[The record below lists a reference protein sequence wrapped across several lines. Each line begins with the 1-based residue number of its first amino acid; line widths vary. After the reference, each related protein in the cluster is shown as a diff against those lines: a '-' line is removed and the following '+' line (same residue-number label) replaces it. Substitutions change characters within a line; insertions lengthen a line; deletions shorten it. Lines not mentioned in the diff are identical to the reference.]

1 MLCNVSM
8 SPEAYA
14 DLTIPQKSGSRPYPG
29 PELPAE
35 PPGVDTGLGDQVPPP
50 ERGLSPRLWR
60 PPDLSDGQTRGHERG
75 EDTRGRVHLHIQE
88 VR

>member
-8 SPEAYA
+8 SPEASS
-14 DLTIPQKSGSRPYPG
+14 DLAIPQEPGSRPDPG
-29 PELPAE
+29 PELSVEPA
-35 PPGVDTGLGDQVPPP
+35 GVDPSLGDQVPPP
-50 ERGLSPRLWR
+50 GRGLSPRVWW
-60 PPDLSDGQTRGHERG
+60 PPDLCDGQAWGHERG